1 MFKIIWILRQL
12 HLNEANRSGLPVEVA
27 ALVVVVLSEAASF
40 VGMETTS
47 DPGCSDPA
55 WLVAIVTSSVVC
67 SVVAPSEAGFVGTIM
82 ASVVPNTAGFVGATT
97 ALRKKKPKKQM
108 TYFVKV
114 PSPNHK
120 LYIKTSLFSY
130 YSDSIIVWKYDN
142 SWQIRVY
149 TCMRPDRLTLRYK
162 VDKLSCFSSP
172 VQSLQNLRQEV
183 STTLR

>member
-1 MFKIIWILRQL
+1 MFKIIRILRQL
-12 HLNEANRSGLPVEVA
+12 HLNEANRSGLPVAVA
-27 ALVVVVLSEAASF
+27 ALVVVVVLSEAASF

-82 ASVVPNTAGFVGATT
+82 ASVVPKTAGFVGATT
-97 ALRKKKPKKQM
+97 ALRKNQQM

-120 LYIKTSLFSY
+120 LYIKTSLFSF
-130 YSDSIIVWKYDN
+130 IT
-142 SWQIRVY
+142 QIQFACVNVTILDRFAEFT
-149 TCMRPDRLTLRYK
+149 TCLRTDQLTLRYK
-162 VDKLSCFSSP
+162 VD
-172 VQSLQNLRQEV
+172 
-183 STTLR
+183 

>member
-82 ASVVPNTAGFVGATT
+82 ASVVPKTAGFVGATT
-97 ALRKKKPKKQM
+97 ALRKNQQM
-108 TYFVKV
+108 TYFVNF

-120 LYIKTSLFSY
+120 LYIKTSSFFY
-130 YSDSIIVWKYDN
+130 YSDSIPVCKCDN
-142 SWQIRVY
+142 SWQIRRVY
-149 TCMRPDRLTLRYK
+149 TCLRPDQLTLRYK